1 MMYPEIAV
9 PSEGDGS
16 TFALIGH
23 GYYRGHRLAEIHH
36 RVAAGLI
43 DLTVFVVPWL
53 LCDALR
59 HLLTQNSAPGYGA
72 ALLVLLPAL
81 AAAYFNVVFMQA
93 RTGQSLGKLCLGLVL
108 VRPMVDPMNVAASFF
123 TLPSAP
129 LLVVRW
135 GFHVLDS
142 VLLVGLW
149 FVALTQRRE
158 SIADKACNTMVLKP
172 HDHDHIAL
180 TTNMFGARDR

>member
-43 DLTVFVVPWL
+43 DLAVFVVPWL

-59 HLLTQNSAPGYGA
+59 YLVTQNPAPGYGSA
-72 ALLVLLPAL
+72 FLVLLPAL
-81 AAAYFNVVFMQA
+81 AVTYFNVIVMQA

-108 VRPMVDPMNVAASFF
+108 VRPMVDPMNVAVSFF
-123 TLPSAP
+123 ALPSAP

-158 SIADKACNTMVLKP
+158 SIADKACNTMVLRP
-172 HDHDHIAL
+172 HQNDDL
-180 TTNMFGARDR
+180 TLHTNMMGARDR